1 MHLLADLIVVTTVTA
16 TRIASGQES
25 PAIAITYL
33 VWNLPANL
41 LMFLWWFSLS
51 VATYLARGPLASAS
65 RAAKAEVMRLR
76 ESPGAAIDQDRWQA
90 EIEAPALHLA
100 NELLPAF
107 SDQWGRSVLLNGFG
121 LLLWTLS
128 FVVGAHDTLLN
139 PAVETW
145 IRCTYA
151 LVVTCVSTIP
161 FLIVSNPAG
170 VSSSCGQ
177 LVNT

>member
-90 EIEAPALHLA
+90 EIGRDGALADSAMSPKFATSRRWFRARSRAPA
-100 NELLPAF
+100 
-107 SDQWGRSVLLNGFG
+107 VLCCFPSSG
-121 LLLWTLS
+121 LCAEFTVW
-128 FVVGAHDTLLN
+128 A
-139 PAVETW
+139 
-145 IRCTYA
+145 RR
-151 LVVTCVSTIP
+151 
-161 FLIVSNPAG
+161 
-170 VSSSCGQ
+170 
-177 LVNT
+177 